1 MHVNVGVWDKL
12 SRLLILLLSLAGIV
26 ILYFWYLPL
35 IQQNQ
40 RLRKDIL
47 TLDSKIAAEEKL
59 GRHLRAT
66 IDAVQNDPQT
76 LERMAREQ
84 LGFARPDET
93 IIRFEVP
100 ARHTVP

>member
-12 SRLLILLLSLAGIV
+12 SRLLILLLSLAGVV

-47 TLDSKIAAEEKL
+47 TLDARIVAEEKV
-59 GRHLRAT
+59 GRQLRSA

-76 LERMAREQ
+76 LERLAREQ
-84 LGFARPDET
+84 LGFARADET

-100 ARHTVP
+100 ARHAAP

>member
-47 TLDSKIAAEEKL
+47 TLDSKIAAEEKA
-59 GRHLRAT
+59 GRQLRAT

>member
-12 SRLLILLLSLAGIV
+12 SRLLILLLSLAGVV

-47 TLDSKIAAEEKL
+47 TLDAKIAVEEKT
-59 GRHLRAT
+59 GRQLRST

-76 LERMAREQ
+76 LERLAREQ

-100 ARHTVP
+100 ARHATP